1 MRRIL
6 ATLLLLISGSVWAG
20 EAHVDALRVWSGPE
34 RTRVVFD
41 ISDPVEHRVFSLDDP
56 ERLVVDLSGIR
67 LTSDV
72 PAAEGVIR
80 QIRSAPRNGS
90 DLRVV
95 FDLAGE
101 VRPKSFVLKP
111 NAEYG
116 HRLVVDLYPEDE
128 GALRQKTVKRLDFS
142 DREARPVVVAIDAG
156 HGGED
161 PGAIG
166 RHGTR
171 EKDVVLAIS
180 QRLAALIN
188 DEPGMKAF
196 LVRRGDY
203 YLSLRDRIKL
213 AREQKADLFIS
224 VHADAFRNEHAKGAS
239 VYALSERGATDEA
252 AQWLAER
259 ENASDLIGGVR
270 LADKDELVASVLMDL
285 SQTATIGASLE
296 VGEQVLRHMGRHTR
310 LHKREVLQAGFA
322 VLKSPDIPSILI
334 ETAFISNPEE
344 EKRLNSAA
352 YQRKLANS
360 ILAGARN
367 YFRRNPV
374 PGTIL
379 AEIDRR
385 GEEEMRRHVI
395 ARGDT
400 LSEIA
405 REYRVSLP
413 RLRAVN
419 DLEGDRIKVGDVL
432 SIPVTSGS

>member
-1 MRRIL
+1 MHRIL
-6 ATLLLLISGSVWAG
+6 ATLLLLISGSAWAG
-20 EAHVDALRVWSGPE
+20 SAHVDGVRLWSGPE
-34 RTRVVFD
+34 RTRAVFD
-41 ISDPVEHRVFSLDDP
+41 ISDPVDHKVFSLSDP
-56 ERLVVDLSGIR
+56 ERLVIDLSNVR
-67 LTSDV
+67 LESEA

-80 QIRSAPRNGS
+80 KIRSAPRNDS

-95 FDLAGE
+95 FDLEQE
-101 VRPKSFVLKP
+101 VRPKSFVLEP
-111 NAEYG
+111 NEEYG
-116 HRLVVDLYPEDE
+116 HRLVVDLYPE
-128 GALRQKTVKRLDFS
+128 GGNRQEAVKRLDFS

-171 EKDVVLAIS
+171 EKEVVLAVS
-180 QRLAALIN
+180 ERLAGLVN

-203 YLSLRDRIKL
+203 YLSLRERIKL

-224 VHADAFRNEHAKGAS
+224 VHADAFRNQYAKGAS
-239 VYALSERGATDEA
+239 VYALSERGATDET
-252 AQWLAER
+252 AQWLAQR

-270 LADKDELVASVLMDL
+270 LSDKDDLVASVLMDL

-296 VGEQVLRHMGRHTR
+296 VGEEVLDHMGQHTR
-310 LHKREVLQAGFA
+310 LHKSEVLQAGFA

-334 ETAFISNPEE
+334 ETAFISNPAE

-352 YQRKLANS
+352 YQRKLAAS
-360 ILAGARN
+360 ILSGARS
-367 YFRRNPV
+367 YFRDNPV
-374 PGTIL
+374 PGTTL
-379 AEIDRR
+379 ARIDRR
-385 GEEEMRRHVI
+385 RSEEMRRHVI
-395 ARGDT
+395 ADGDT

-419 DLEGDRIKVGDVL
+419 DLKGDRIKVGDVL